1 MKGKSALIW
10 LGLAGAAGAVLFQ
23 TSYEVQGRE
32 EQLAALNRK
41 IVAEQE
47 AIQILKAE
55 WSYLNDLS
63 RLETL
68 ARTHLSLRPTD
79 ARQFVASADVIP
91 MRPAR
96 AEPQPLP
103 PMAGL
108 SPAQPL
114 PAGVYAPGNVQ
125 PQPQP
130 AVATAKTPAPAVTAA
145 RAPAPAPAPAAA
157 MVQPASAK
165 SVAPAPA
172 APKAQ
177 PAIALPQ
184 AQPQPA
190 AIPASTV
197 KPLTLPSQARPAV
210 APAAPPKTDSLGVM
224 IARLGGNR

>member
-125 PQPQP
+125 PQP

>member
-23 TSYEVQGRE
+23 TSYQVQGRE
-32 EQLAALNRK
+32 DLLASLNRK

-63 RLETL
+63 RLETM

-79 ARQFVASADVIP
+79 ARQFLASADVIP
-91 MRPAR
+91 MRPAP
-96 AEPQPLP
+96 APVPEALP

-108 SPAQPL
+108 GGRSPQTAAL
-114 PAGVYAPGNVQ
+114 KAAPAAAPAKA
-125 PQPQP
+125 P
-130 AVATAKTPAPAVTAA
+130 APPSPIPAPAVIE
-145 RAPAPAPAPAAA
+145 PAA
-157 MVQPASAK
+157 VK
-165 SVAPAPA
+165 V

-177 PAIALPQ
+177 PAVIKPQ
-184 AQPQPA
+184 QPVQTLTPPKTLAVPA
-190 AIPASTV
+190 NA
-197 KPLTLPSQARPAV
+197 KPP
-210 APAAPPKTDSLGVM
+210 APPKTDSLGVM